1 MQEYKTFQCIS
12 HHSPRQRAIQLHDS
26 EVKWDHFSLLSQ
38 STILTLNP
46 HPRVFNELLELRFR
60 SLLLLM

>member
-1 MQEYKTFQCIS
+1 MQEYKTFQFIS
-12 HHSPRQRAIQLHDS
+12 HHSRGNEPFS
-26 EVKWDHFSLLSQ
+26 VMTEVKWDHFSLLSQ

-46 HPRVFNELLELRFR
+46 HPRVFNELLEPRFR